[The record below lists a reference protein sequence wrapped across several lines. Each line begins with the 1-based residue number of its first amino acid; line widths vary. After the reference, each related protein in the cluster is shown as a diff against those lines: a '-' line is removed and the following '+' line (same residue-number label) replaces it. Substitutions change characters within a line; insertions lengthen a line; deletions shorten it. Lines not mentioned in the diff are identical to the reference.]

1 MAPTA
6 RGVVTLWHLIVM
18 MSPLVPPS
26 VAIAEAKVAGGGLVR
41 YAVAL
46 AIGLGFAVLSVA
58 GVTQLGKRG
67 YALAQSEDPRAEWKL
82 RLIYLG
88 AAGSAYIAVPL
99 VTALTVSAALSPG
112 R

>member
-1 MAPTA
+1 MRKAA
-6 RGVVTLWHLIVM
+6 
-18 MSPLVPPS
+18 S
-26 VAIAEAKVAGGGLVR
+26 VLL
-41 YAVAL
+41 AL
-46 AIGLGFAVLSVA
+46 ALAFANA
-58 GVTQLGKRG
+58 
-67 YALAQSEDPRAEWKL
+67 ALAQSEDPRAEWKL